1 MADGN
6 IVLTIDA
13 DTGEATKN
21 VEGLEQK
28 VDELGKRVT
37 RISKQIDR
45 GFKKL
50 GEDVGK
56 VQSSVDDV
64 AESIDVGLAGA
75 LGDLRGQ
82 MDATLGETRS
92 GFERIESGVQSVKE
106 ATTQLNENFGNFGAE
121 ARTQLESLDPGFGQM
136 IDGFKG
142 MTKGVKSTGNGFSFL
157 GKAVAA
163 SGLGLLLTLL
173 GSLVAY
179 FKETEEGAALLEM
192 AMSYVAIPMK
202 IVGTV
207 AKQIG
212 EALVFAFTS
221 PQEAMDRISDGFI
234 ALKDYVVTLIKVAL
248 TPLKLEFLLVKTALL
263 EAAVATKEFF
273 GGDATALRT
282 QLEGAKQDI
291 VAIKDELIDSGKKLA
306 EPFVA
311 VGKAIGDQ
319 VTQQHEL
326 IRLREKTRKQA
337 KAAAKQANALA
348 VREAEINKAV
358 SQRQGIID
366 SERSSHAERLKA
378 LEEQAEMEQE
388 LLEAKIQQAK
398 VQEEILAATVK
409 TSFGEDRIDAERD
422 LADAIADRLALEQEL
437 NEGITEYQTSRTELY
452 LDEVARRRDIEE
464 MLGDI
469 VEQGRADTLEMQMKS
484 DLEDLARQKARDLQ
498 ELRELNA
505 TKKQILAAEKAYQKA
520 EKRIKDEYAQEILDQ
535 NREINE
541 QIRDVSNQYAQE
553 TLAFSQKQQ
562 MLDLQADKAAALEEL
577 NLLGATQEQKNEMRE
592 AFAKQEQQMLLRHA
606 EERHLRERELQ
617 DVILNAQMEGH
628 AMGIAL
634 MNDFLGQR
642 QLAEQE
648 MAHTQR
654 MATLLRAEEDAM
666 LELEMLEATEAQKA
680 EVRAYYLDQ
689 RLAAEK
695 ENARSIRDIQV
706 AQAKEQFDV
715 FSDAGAQI
723 LGMVAENNR
732 NQEADTLASAKRQ
745 FERNKKLQKAQ
756 AVIAGAQG
764 VVQQLA
770 VPQDTLTGAN
780 FVKAAMV
787 AAATAFNVS
796 QIDKTTFDSSRF
808 TADDGSSSVGGDG
821 GVQINAPDL
830 SFLNRDAEE
839 SGPLRA
845 FVVNQDVQNSA
856 MQQSLIENKANFT

>member
-21 VEGLEQK
+21 VEGLEKK
-28 VDELGKRVT
+28 VDDLGKRVD
-37 RISKQIDR
+37 RISKKIDK

-50 GEDVGK
+50 GDDVGK
-56 VQSSVDDV
+56 VQNSVDDV
-64 AESIDVGLAGA
+64 ADSIDQGLVGA
-75 LGDLRGQ
+75 LDDLRGQ
-82 MDATLGETRS
+82 MDATLGETKS

-106 ATTQLNENFGNFGAE
+106 ATTQLNENFGNFGTE
-121 ARTQLESLDPGFGQM
+121 ARGQLESLDPGFGKM

-142 MTKGVKSTGNGFSFL
+142 MTKGVKSTGGSFTFL

-163 SGLGLLLTLL
+163 SGIGLLLTLL

-179 FKETEEGAALLEM
+179 FKETEEGAAMLEM
-192 AMSYVAIPMK
+192 AMAYVAIPMK

-221 PQEAMDRISDGFI
+221 PQQAMDKITDGFI
-234 ALKDYVVTLIKVAL
+234 ALKDYVLTLIKVAL
-248 TPLKLEFLLVKTALL
+248 MPLKLEFLLVKTALL
-263 EAAVATKEFF
+263 AAAVATKEFF
-273 GGDATALRT
+273 GGDATELRA

-311 VGKAIGDQ
+311 VGKAIGEQ
-319 VTQQHEL
+319 VAKEHEL
-326 IRLREKTRKQA
+326 IQLREKTRQQA
-337 KAAAKQANALA
+337 KEAEKLANKLA
-348 VREAEINKAV
+348 VKEAEVNKAV
-358 SQRQGIID
+358 SQRQAIID
-366 SERSSHAERLKA
+366 SERASHAERLKA
-378 LEEQAEMEQE
+378 LEEQAAMEQE

-398 VQEEILAATVK
+398 MQEEILAATVK
-409 TSFGEDRIDAERD
+409 TSKGEERVDAEKD

-437 NEGITEYQTSRTELY
+437 NEGITDYQNSRTELY
-452 LDEVARRRDIEE
+452 MDEVARRRDIEE

-469 VEQGRADTLEMQMKS
+469 VAEGRADTLEMQMQS
-484 DLEDLARQKARDLQ
+484 DLEDLARQKERDLE

-505 TKKQILAAEKAYQKA
+505 TKKQILAAEKAYQQA
-520 EKRIKDEYAQEILDQ
+520 EKRMKEEYAQELIDQ

-577 NLLGATQEQKNEMRE
+577 DLLGATSKQKQEMRE

-606 EERHLRERELQ
+606 EERHMRERELQ
-617 DVILNAQMEGH
+617 DLILGAQMEGH
-628 AMGIAL
+628 AMGVAL

-654 MATLLRAEEDAM
+654 MQNLLRAEEDAM
-666 LELEMLEATEAQKA
+666 LELELLEATEAQKA

-695 ENARSIRDIQV
+695 ENARSIRDIHV
-706 AQAKEQFDV
+706 SQAREQFEV
-715 FSDAGAQI
+715 FSDAGSQI
-723 LGMVAENNR
+723 LGMIAENNR
-732 NQEADTLASAKRQ
+732 NQEADTLKSAKRQ
-745 FERNKKLQKAQ
+745 FEKNKKLQKAQ
-756 AVIAGAQG
+756 AIIAGAQG

-770 VPQDTLTGAN
+770 VPQDALTGAN

-796 QIDKTTFDSSRF
+796 QISKTTFDSSSF
-808 TADDGSSSVGGDG
+808 TADDGSSGRGGGD
-821 GVQINAPDL
+821 VEVNAPDL